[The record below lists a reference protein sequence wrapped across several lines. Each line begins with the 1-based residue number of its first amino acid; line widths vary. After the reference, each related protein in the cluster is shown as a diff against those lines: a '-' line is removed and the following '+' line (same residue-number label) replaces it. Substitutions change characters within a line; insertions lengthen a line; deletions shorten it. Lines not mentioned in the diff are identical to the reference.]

1 MKCSTNLLHLSF
13 TMQQLQLVPRLLLR
27 KKQNTE
33 VTHQL
38 TTSMPSVTR
47 MGTTVPDSVM
57 GAGFVMGPG
66 KYAQCHNNN
75 IFAHKVLPILEG
87 DGTKILRSTVFIFC
101 RPSPHK

>member
-1 MKCSTNLLHLSF
+1 
-13 TMQQLQLVPRLLLR
+13 MQQPKLVSRLLLR

-57 GAGFVMGPG
+57 GAGLVMGPG
-66 KYAQCHNNN
+66 KYAQCHNN
-75 IFAHKVLPILEG
+75 IRLLTIGATKRG
-87 DGTKILRSTVFIFC
+87 DGANQALSLKGF
-101 RPSPHK
+101 